1 MRTGVLLLTLLC
13 AIPAGADEDRGKEL
27 VERGELL
34 LDEGRFKK
42 AAATFR
48 KAIRQADSGS
58 FAAAFGLARAELGL
72 GKANDARKTARTAVE
87 LAGSPAEQA
96 GAYNLLG
103 VAHYQY
109 GKVSGLLR
117 SGEESSEPTS
127 AAREAE
133 AAFRK
138 VLELAGDGAVPTLY
152 SLAEVLYIQGR
163 VVEARAELE
172 RYLDL
177 AGPRSSP
184 ESTKLARC
192 LDGAKNR
199 NQEDPDITA
208 PKPLSNPM
216 PGYNE
221 RARRARFEG
230 TVWIVSILDEN
241 GKLVCPRVAKGVP
254 FGLTEATLETL
265 ADWEFT
271 PAQVDGTPVKV
282 WYAMWTTFDLD

>member
-1 MRTGVLLLTLLC
+1 MRTCVLLLTLLC
-13 AIPAGADEDRGKEL
+13 AIPVGAEEDRGKEL

-34 LDEGRFKK
+34 LAEGRFKK
-42 AAATFR
+42 AAAAFR

-72 GKANDARKTARTAVE
+72 GRANEARKTARTAVD

-103 VAHYQY
+103 IAHYQY
-109 GKVSGLLR
+109 GKARGLLR
-117 SGEESSEPTS
+117 SGEESIEPTS
-127 AAREAE
+127 AAKEAE

-184 ESTKLARC
+184 EATKLAQC
-192 LDGAKNR
+192 LAGAKDQDRGNP
-199 NQEDPDITA
+199 EVTA
-208 PKPLSNPM
+208 PKALSNPT

-221 RARRARFEG
+221 RARRARVEG
-230 TVWIVSILDEN
+230 TVWVVSILDEN
-241 GKLVCPRVAKGVP
+241 GKLVCPRVAKGLP
-254 FGLTEATLETL
+254 SGLTEATLKTL

-271 PAQVDGTPVKV
+271 PAQVDGAPVKV